1 MILKNEFSSLPAG
14 QAGSK
19 YEIRSTNWNALVR
32 TSYFVLLICYFVL
45 PGCYSFKDVSIP
57 PEAKTFKVELIQNKS
72 TYVNPL
78 LAPQLTDKL
87 RQKITN
93 QTRLTPVQG
102 DAHYQISCT
111 ITSYSVTTSA
121 ISQQQAATNRLTVS
135 VHLTVKYSPDEKKNI
150 EADVSR
156 NFDFSSNLTLQ
167 QAEPQLV
174 SSILSNLTD
183 EIFNR
188 IFSNW

>member
-1 MILKNEFSSLPAG
+1 MISKNETRSR
-14 QAGSK
+14 K
-19 YEIRSTNWNALVR
+19 YEIRTKTVL
-32 TSYFVLLICYFVL
+32 FVLLTSYIAL
-45 PGCYSFKDVSIP
+45 SGCYSFKDVSIP
-57 PEAKTFKVELIQNKS
+57 PEAKTFKVELMTNKS
-72 TYVNPL
+72 TYVNPQ

-93 QTRLTPVQG
+93 QTRLSPVQS
-102 DAHYQISCT
+102 DPHYDISCT

-135 VHLTVKYSPDEKKNI
+135 VHLAVKYSPDEKKNI

-167 QAEPQLV
+167 QAEPQLM
-174 SSILSNLTD
+174 SSIL
-183 EIFNR
+183 
-188 IFSNW
+188 

>member
-1 MILKNEFSSLPAG
+1 MILKNEF
-14 QAGSK
+14 
-19 YEIRSTNWNALVR
+19 RSMDRNALVR
-32 TSYFVLLICYFVL
+32 MSCFVLLTCYLVL

-57 PEAKTFKVELIQNKS
+57 AEAKTFKVELFANKS
-72 TYVNPL
+72 SYVNPL

-87 RQKITN
+87 RQKISN
-93 QTRLTPVQG
+93 QTRLSPVQN
-102 DAHYQISCT
+102 DPHYDISCT

-121 ISQQQAATNRLTVS
+121 ISQQQAATNRLTVG

-156 NFDFSSNLTLQ
+156 NFEFSSGLTLQ
-167 QAEPQLV
+167 QAEPQLM
-174 SSILSNLTD
+174 SQILPQLTD

>member
-1 MILKNEFSSLPAG
+1 MTLKNKVL
-14 QAGSK
+14 
-19 YEIRSTNWNALVR
+19 L
-32 TSYFVLLICYFVL
+32 TSYFILLVFT
-45 PGCYSFKDVSIP
+45 GCYSFKDVSIP
-57 PEAKTFKVELIQNKS
+57 PEAKTFKVELITNKAS
-72 TYVNPL
+72 YVNPTV
-78 LAPQLTDKL
+78 APQLMDKL

-93 QTRLTPVQG
+93 QTRLSPVQG
-102 DAHYQISCT
+102 SNADYDINAS

-135 VHLTVKYSPDEKKNI
+135 VHLIVRYAPDEKKNI

-156 NFDFSSNLTLQ
+156 NFDFSSSLTLQ
-167 QAEPQLV
+167 QAEPNLM
-174 SSILSNLTD
+174 SSILSNLSD

>member
-1 MILKNEFSSLPAG
+1 MILKNKF
-14 QAGSK
+14 
-19 YEIRSTNWNALVR
+19 
-32 TSYFVLLICYFVL
+32 FVLLTFYFVL